1 MHITQD
7 SLNEIKEI
15 INLYKKELFKDALAL
30 SKTKKLNNLKLEKIA
45 FFNNLVGL
53 INLALKDWSD
63 AIKYFKI
70 AILLDVKFEAAYLNL
85 GIAYYDLGELDNSY
99 ENFLK
104 ALELNKDNKQAR
116 DSIIQLLTFSKMS
129 KLKNCTLKIVNN
141 KIQSLPY
148 EIDFAKKI
156 EDEKIINI
164 YTKAKSIV
172 SKNLPYFD
180 YGKDQIYRRSKN
192 DLNCERHKKVFNAF
206 DVIPKF
212 CFGCL
217 KIVIH
222 LETVLELIKLS
233 IIFDEYK
240 FLDSFER
247 KCMIS
252 YSSKDYR
259 GYIYFLSIDDLN
271 KVFKLIVPIV
281 EKNLGTKIKFEA
293 KRGCSEFAIP
303 YPEYKEIKDNAD
315 KMMSYPKEWSIAE
328 KKIDSKIY
336 KDSKIKTRKK
346 KSSLKGLTLNDFLI
360 INKWLSYAKSINDKS
375 FQNLLIK
382 MKNEENKT
390 IQ

>member
-1 MHITQD
+1 MNITKD
-7 SLNEIKEI
+7 NINEINKI
-15 INLYKKELFKDALAL
+15 IDLYKKELFKDALTLAR
-30 SKTKKLNNLKLEKIA
+30 TKKLNNLKFEEIP

-53 INLALKDWSD
+53 INLSLKDWLE
-63 AIKYFKI
+63 AIKNFKR
-70 AILLDVKFEAAYLNL
+70 AISLDVKFEAAYLNL
-85 GIAYYDLGELDNSY
+85 GIAYYDIGELDNSY

-104 ALELNKDNKQAR
+104 VLELNKDNKSAR

-156 EDEKIINI
+156 EDKKIINI
-164 YTKAKSIV
+164 YKKAKSIV

-180 YGKDQIYRRSKN
+180 YSSDQIFRRN
-192 DLNCERHKKVFNAF
+192 NIDLNCERHKRIFNTF

-217 KIVIH
+217 KIVIN

-252 YSSKDYR
+252 YSSKGYK

-303 YPEYKEIKDNAD
+303 HPKYKEIKDNAD
-315 KMMSYPKEWSIAE
+315 KMMSYPKEWLIAE

-336 KDSKIKTRKK
+336 KDSKIKIRKK
-346 KSSLKGLTLNDFLI
+346 KNSLKGLTLNDFLI
-360 INKWLSYAKSINDKS
+360 IDKWLSYAKSINDKS

-382 MKNEENKT
+382 TNNEENKT

>member
-1 MHITQD
+1 MNITKD
-7 SLNEIKEI
+7 NLNEINKI
-15 INLYKKELFKDALAL
+15 IDLYKKELFKDALTLAR
-30 SKTKKLNNLKLEKIA
+30 TKKFNNLKFKEIP

-53 INLALKDWSD
+53 INLSLKDWLE
-63 AIKYFKI
+63 AIKNFKR
-70 AILLDVKFEAAYLNL
+70 AISLDVKFEAAYLNL
-85 GIAYYDLGELDNSY
+85 GIAYYDIGELDNSY

-104 ALELNKDNKQAR
+104 VLELNKDNKSAR

-156 EDEKIINI
+156 EDKKIINI
-164 YTKAKSIV
+164 YKKAKSIV
-172 SKNLPYFD
+172 SKNLPYID
-180 YGKDQIYRRSKN
+180 YSSDQIFRRN
-192 DLNCERHKKVFNAF
+192 NIDLNCERHKRIFNTF

-217 KIVIH
+217 KIVIN

-252 YSSKDYR
+252 YSSKGYK

-293 KRGCSEFAIP
+293 KRGCSEFAVP
-303 YPEYKEIKDNAD
+303 YPKYKEIKDNAD
-315 KMMSYPKEWSIAE
+315 KMMSYPKEWLIAE

-336 KDSKIKTRKK
+336 KDSKIKIRKK
-346 KSSLKGLTLNDFLI
+346 KNSLKGLTLNDFLI

-382 MKNEENKT
+382 TNNEENKT

>member
-1 MHITQD
+1 MNITKD
-7 SLNEIKEI
+7 NLNEINKI
-15 INLYKKELFKDALAL
+15 IDLYKKELFKDALTLAR
-30 SKTKKLNNLKLEKIA
+30 TKKLNNLKFKEIP

-53 INLALKDWSD
+53 INLSLKDWLE
-63 AIKYFKI
+63 AIKNFKR
-70 AILLDVKFEAAYLNL
+70 AITLDIKFEAAYLNL

-104 ALELNKDNKQAR
+104 ALELNKDNKKAR

-164 YTKAKSIV
+164 YKKAKSIV
-172 SKNLPYFD
+172 SKNLPYID
-180 YGKDQIYRRSKN
+180 YNRDQIFRATNIY
-192 DLNCERHKKVFNAF
+192 LNCERHKRIFNTF
-206 DVIPKF
+206 EVIPKF

-240 FLDSFER
+240 FLDNFER

-252 YSSKDYR
+252 YSSKNYR

-293 KRGCSEFAIP
+293 KRGCSEFAVP
-303 YPEYKEIKDNAD
+303 YPKYKEIKDNAD
-315 KMMSYPKEWSIAE
+315 KIMPYPKEWSIAE
-328 KKIDSKIY
+328 KKIDNKIY
-336 KDSKIKTRKK
+336 KDGKIKKRNKK
-346 KSSLKGLTLNDFLI
+346 YSLKGLTLSDFLI

-382 MKNEENKT
+382 MNNEENKT

>member
-1 MHITQD
+1 MNITKD
-7 SLNEIKEI
+7 NLNEINKI
-15 INLYKKELFKDALAL
+15 IDLYKKELFKDALTLAR
-30 SKTKKLNNLKLEKIA
+30 TKKLNNLKLEEIP

-53 INLALKDWSD
+53 INLSLKDWLE

-70 AILLDVKFEAAYLNL
+70 AISLDVKFEDAYLNL

-104 ALELNKDNKQAR
+104 VLELNKDNKSAR

-164 YTKAKSIV
+164 YKKAKSIV

-180 YGKDQIYRRSKN
+180 YSSDQIFRRN
-192 DLNCERHKKVFNAF
+192 NIDLNCERHKRIFNTF

-217 KIVIH
+217 KIVIN

-252 YSSKDYR
+252 YSSKGYK

-293 KRGCSEFAIP
+293 KRGCLEFDVP
-303 YPEYKEIKDNAD
+303 YQKYKEIN
-315 KMMSYPKEWSIAE
+315 P
-328 KKIDSKIY
+328 
-336 KDSKIKTRKK
+336 
-346 KSSLKGLTLNDFLI
+346 
-360 INKWLSYAKSINDKS
+360 
-375 FQNLLIK
+375 
-382 MKNEENKT
+382 
-390 IQ
+390 

>member
-1 MHITQD
+1 MNITKD
-7 SLNEIKEI
+7 NLTEINEI
-15 INLYKKELFKDALAL
+15 INLYKKELFKEALILAR
-30 SKTKKLNNLKLEKIA
+30 TKKLNNLKLKEIP

-53 INLALKDWSD
+53 INLSLKDWLE
-63 AIKYFKI
+63 AIKNFKR
-70 AILLDVKFEAAYLNL
+70 AISLDIKFEAAYLNL
-85 GIAYYDLGELDNSY
+85 GIAYYDLGELDSSY
-99 ENFLK
+99 ENFLNV
-104 ALELNKDNKQAR
+104 LELNKNNKEAR

-129 KLKNCTLKIVNN
+129 RLKDCTLKIVNN

-180 YGKDQIYRRSKN
+180 YSKDQIYRRNKT
-192 DLNCERHKKVFNAF
+192 DLNCERHKKVFNTF

-240 FLDSFER
+240 FLDSFDR

-252 YSSKDYR
+252 YSSKSYR

-281 EKNLGTKIKFEA
+281 EKNMGTKIKFET
-293 KRGCSEFAIP
+293 KRGCSEFAVS
-303 YPEYKEIKDNAD
+303 YPKYKEINDNED
-315 KMMSYPKEWSIAE
+315 KMMNYTKEWSIAE

-336 KDSKIKTRKK
+336 KDSKVKIRKK
-346 KSSLKGLTLNDFLI
+346 QNSIKGITLNDYLI
-360 INKWLSYAKSINDKS
+360 INKWLRYAESINDKS
-375 FQNLLIK
+375 FQRLQIK
-382 MKNEENKT
+382 
-390 IQ
+390 

>member
-1 MHITQD
+1 MNITKD
-7 SLNEIKEI
+7 NINEINKI
-15 INLYKKELFKDALAL
+15 IDLYKKELFKDALTLAR
-30 SKTKKLNNLKLEKIA
+30 TKKFNNLKFKEIP

-53 INLALKDWSD
+53 INLSLKDWLE
-63 AIKYFKI
+63 AIKNFKR
-70 AILLDVKFEAAYLNL
+70 AISLDIKFEAAYLNL
-85 GIAYYDLGELDNSY
+85 GITYYDIGELDNSY

-104 ALELNKDNKQAR
+104 VLELNKDNKSAR

-164 YTKAKSIV
+164 YKKAKSIV

-180 YGKDQIYRRSKN
+180 YSSDQIFRRN
-192 DLNCERHKKVFNAF
+192 NIDLNCERHKRIFNTF

-217 KIVIH
+217 KIVIN

-252 YSSKDYR
+252 YSSKGYK

-293 KRGCSEFAIP
+293 KRGCSEFAVP
-303 YPEYKEIKDNAD
+303 YPKYKEIKDNAD
-315 KMMSYPKEWSIAE
+315 KMMSYPKEWLIAE

-336 KDSKIKTRKK
+336 KDSKIKIRKK
-346 KSSLKGLTLNDFLI
+346 KNSLKGLTLSDFLI

-382 MKNEENKT
+382 TNNEENKT

>member
-1 MHITQD
+1 MNITKD
-7 SLNEIKEI
+7 NINEINKI
-15 INLYKKELFKDALAL
+15 IDLYKKELFKDALTLAR
-30 SKTKKLNNLKLEKIA
+30 TKKFNNLKFKEIP

-53 INLALKDWSD
+53 INLSLKDWLE
-63 AIKYFKI
+63 AIKNFKR
-70 AILLDVKFEAAYLNL
+70 AISLDIKFEAAYLNL
-85 GIAYYDLGELDNSY
+85 GITYYDIGELDNSY

-104 ALELNKDNKQAR
+104 VLELNKDNKSAR

-164 YTKAKSIV
+164 YKKAKSIV

-180 YGKDQIYRRSKN
+180 YSRDQIFRRN
-192 DLNCERHKKVFNAF
+192 NIDLNCERHKRIFNTF

-217 KIVIH
+217 KIVIN

-252 YSSKDYR
+252 YSSKGYK

-293 KRGCSEFAIP
+293 KRGCSEFAVP
-303 YPEYKEIKDNAD
+303 YPKYKEIKDNAD
-315 KMMSYPKEWSIAE
+315 KMMSYPKEWLIAE
-328 KKIDSKIY
+328 KKINSKIY
-336 KDSKIKTRKK
+336 KDSKKKIKK
-346 KSSLKGLTLNDFLI
+346 KKNSLKGLTLNDFLI
-360 INKWLSYAKSINDKS
+360 IDKWLSYAKSINDKS

-382 MKNEENKT
+382 TNNEENKT